1 MITLPKDRMKLLIGV
16 HGWSAVIL
24 GFLLYAVVLT
34 GTVAVLAKEIGYWS
48 VGNVYTNSALTR
60 PVNDIV
66 QELSKKVGRAYREDV
81 SIGTTVAGNLRVF
94 FHKEVKKADG
104 KIRGRGVIFEADP
117 RTGEIL
123 QRREGF
129 GLYLARTDQP
139 SVLKRFIVD
148 THVQLYVPRPW
159 GLLLTGILGLAMM
172 AAGVSGFLI
181 HRHLIRDA
189 FTLRERKTSAL
200 TARDRHSVAGT
211 WGLPFAFLLAFSGC
225 FFSFAGS
232 IGIPALAMVAF
243 GGNVSQAERIVN
255 GTQFERPGR
264 RITTGDLDTMLADAR
279 RRSGAVP
286 AGISIQ
292 YFGRRNAKVTIS
304 HFPKFG
310 ELRGKLYLYKGLTGE
325 FVREKPG
332 VGQVPSAGANLL
344 AIIGPLHFGNFAG
357 LLSKAIWV
365 ALGFSSCYVVISG
378 MTLWLRRRLPS
389 TAWGWFERYLHVL
402 AIGLPLSLVAS
413 AAAFFFYKDTP
424 AVVSATPLGFVIAAV
439 GLCVL
444 ALFVSGKKLERILWL
459 ALSVSLLLLPVL
471 RMATGGPGWILALDS
486 GAGIVVAI
494 DLMLMCAAVGCWWQ
508 IRERSAANIGD
519 AIGAEFRKGST

>member
-1 MITLPKDRMKLLIGV
+1 MIALTQRKMKLLIGV
-16 HGWSAVIL
+16 HGWSAVVL
-24 GFLLYAVVLT
+24 GFLLYAVVFT

-48 VGNVYTNSALTR
+48 VGHVYTNSALSN

-66 QELSKKVGRAYREDV
+66 QKLSRKVGRAYREDV
-81 SIGTTVAGNLRVF
+81 SVSTTVAGNLGVF
-94 FHKEVKKADG
+94 FHKELKKSDG
-104 KIRGRGVIFEADP
+104 RVRSRGVYFKVDP
-117 RTGEIL
+117 KTGEVL
-123 QRREGF
+123 SRREGF
-129 GLYLARTDQP
+129 GLFLTRSDQP

-189 FTLRERKTSAL
+189 FTLRARKTSAL

-211 WGLPFAFLLAFSGC
+211 WGLPFAFLLAFTGC

-243 GGNVSQAERIVN
+243 GGNISQAEKIVN
-255 GTQFERPGR
+255 GTQFARPGK
-264 RITTGDLDTMLADAR
+264 RIRTADLDAMVADAR
-279 RRSGAVP
+279 KRSGGVP
-286 AGISIQ
+286 AGLSVE
-292 YFGRRNAKVTIS
+292 YFGRKNAKVTIS

-325 FVREKPG
+325 FVRQKPG
-332 VGQVPSAGANLL
+332 VGQVPSNGSALV

-365 ALGFSSCYVVISG
+365 ALGFSSCYVIISG
-378 MTLWLRRRLPS
+378 LTLWLRRRLPG
-389 TAWGWFERYLHVL
+389 TAWAWFERYVHVL

-413 AAAFFFYKDTP
+413 AFAFFLYQGTP
-424 AVVSATPLGFVIAAV
+424 AVVNATPLGFVIAAA
-439 GLCVL
+439 GLCML
-444 ALFVSGKKLERILWL
+444 ALFLSGQVLEKALWVALSLSLL
-459 ALSVSLLLLPVL
+459 ALPVF
-471 RMATGGPGWILALDS
+471 RIAAGGPGWMSSLDN
-486 GAGIVVAI
+486 GAGIVVAV
-494 DLMLMCAAVGCWWQ
+494 DLMLLCAAAGCGWQ
-508 IRERSAANIGD
+508 VWSRHLSFRSAEPVSAQQPG
-519 AIGAEFRKGST
+519 

>member
-1 MITLPKDRMKLLIGV
+1 MITLTKHKMKLLIGV
-16 HGWSAVIL
+16 HGWSAVVL

-48 VGNVYTNSALTR
+48 VGNIYTHSALTQ
-60 PVNDIV
+60 PVNAIV
-66 QELSKKVGRAYREDV
+66 QKLSKSVGRAYREDV
-81 SIGTTVAGNLRVF
+81 SIGTSVAGNLRVF
-94 FHKEVKKADG
+94 FHKEVRKADG
-104 KIRGRGVIFEADP
+104 KVRGRGVIFEVDP
-117 RTGEIL
+117 KTGETL
-123 QRREGF
+123 SRREGF
-129 GLYLARTDQP
+129 GLYLAITDQP

-255 GTQFERPGR
+255 GTQFERPGK
-264 RITTGDLDTMLADAR
+264 RIETGDLDAMLADAR
-279 RRSGAVP
+279 QRSGAVP
-286 AGISIQ
+286 AGVSVQ
-292 YFGRRNAKVTIS
+292 YFGRKNAKVTIS

-325 FVREKPG
+325 FVKEKPG
-332 VGQVPSAGANLL
+332 VGQVPSGGANLL

-365 ALGFSSCYVVISG
+365 ALGFSSCYVIITG
-378 MTLWLRRRLPS
+378 LTLWLKRRLHQ
-389 TAWGWFERYLHVL
+389 TAWGWFERYLHVM

-413 AAAFFFYKDTP
+413 AVAFFLYKGTP
-424 AVVSATPLGFVIAAV
+424 SVVGATPLGFVIAAV
-439 GLCVL
+439 ALCVL
-444 ALFVSGKKLERILWL
+444 ALFVSAEKLEKTLWV
-459 ALSVSLLLLPVL
+459 ALSASLVFLPVL
-471 RMATGGPGWILALDS
+471 RIATGGPGWMTALDN
-486 GAGIVVAI
+486 GAGIVVAV
-494 DLMLMCAAVGCWWQ
+494 DLMLICASAGCGWQ
-508 IRERSAANIGD
+508 VWERSVSKVGD
-519 AIGAEFRKGST
+519 ALGADYRKKSA